1 MTGTLLI
8 TALSVYYFLPKHSDA
23 LHYKQ
28 DNKEDNLKLFTPTV
42 EPP

>member
-1 MTGTLLI
+1 MIGTLLI

-23 LHYKQ
+23 LLVHFRQ

-42 EPP
+42 